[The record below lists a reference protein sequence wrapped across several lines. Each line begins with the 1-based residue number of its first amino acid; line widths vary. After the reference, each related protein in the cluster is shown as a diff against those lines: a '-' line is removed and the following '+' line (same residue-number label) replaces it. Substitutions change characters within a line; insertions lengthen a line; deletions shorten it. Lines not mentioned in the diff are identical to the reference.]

1 MIWGS
6 FSSYVQWGKLLLREA
21 FIMLK
26 FKEVSK
32 EVYEF
37 ICKSINRQDKLDEF
51 KTLFG
56 QPKKD
61 TTEDTV
67 NIKKVKQRD
76 NDGDIKRF
84 AANFYKAS
92 IVNYKG
98 YVQGASQADKNRY
111 SEVIASTLLSKNLL
125 SAWTDLKPVRSNHFD
140 TNHSP
145 SETVDMKKL
154 QGTNRKEEIL
164 AKLLFY
170 QRKIDG
176 LGYIFDYQTPLKE
189 ARNDSYGKIDL
200 LGYNTDDECYS
211 VIELKYRPSGSDET
225 LLRCVLE
232 AYTYY
237 KLLDINQIKSAV
249 GHDGIQKLKELSGY
263 KHTNESELVVLF
275 DEKSCA
281 KDDGGA
287 ENNLML
293 RIVSNEPDD
302 PNNYPSKT
310 VVSQQYK
317 ECQELINPSK
327 RKALRALCE
336 AILKQESKLKQIRFV
351 VLQAQKVSKAPYKN
365 KVDNWSE
372 NLDHLYR
379 AETLLTISK

>member
-1 MIWGS
+1 M
-6 FSSYVQWGKLLLREA
+6 VA
-21 FIMLK
+21 
-26 FKEVSK
+26 SK
-32 EVYEF
+32 M
-37 ICKSINRQDKLDEF
+37 S
-51 KTLFG
+51 
-56 QPKKD
+56 
-61 TTEDTV
+61 
-67 NIKKVKQRD
+67 IKKIFDR
-76 NDGDIKRF
+76 IKRVDKFEEFEKTYGLTLSDEKVSTKF
-84 AANFYKAS
+84 AANFYKAP

-98 YVQGASQADKNRY
+98 YVKGKEQADKNRY
-111 SEVIASTLLSKNLL
+111 SEVISSTLLSKNLL
-125 SAWTDLKPVRSNHFD
+125 KTWTDLTPVRSNHFD
-140 TNHSP
+140 TKHSP
-145 SETVDMKKL
+145 SEIVDMKKL

-170 QRKIDG
+170 QRKVDG

-211 VIELKYRPSGSDET
+211 VIELKYRPSGSEET

-287 ENNLML
+287 ETNLML
-293 RIVSNEPDD
+293 RIVSNKPNEP
-302 PNNYPSKT
+302 NYPSKT

-327 RKALRALCE
+327 RKELRALCE

-351 VLQAQKVSKAPYKN
+351 VLQAQKVCKAPYKN

-372 NLDHLYR
+372 NLDRLYR

>member
-1 MIWGS
+1 
-6 FSSYVQWGKLLLREA
+6 
-21 FIMLK
+21 MLK
-26 FKEVSK
+26 SKEVSK

-37 ICKSINRQDKLDEF
+37 ICKGINRQDKLDEF
-51 KTLFG
+51 ETLFG
-56 QPKKD
+56 QPKND

-170 QRKIDG
+170 QRKVDG
-176 LGYIFDYQTPLKE
+176 LGYIFDYQTPLKKTH
-189 ARNDSYGKIDL
+189 NDSYGKIDL
-200 LGYNTDDECYS
+200 LGYNTDDDCYS
-211 VIELKYRPSGSDET
+211 VIELKYRPSGSEET

-237 KLLDINQIKSAV
+237 KLLDLKQIKADV
-249 GHDGIQKLKELSGY
+249 AHEGINNLKKLSEY
-263 KHTNESELVVLF
+263 KHTNAAELVVLF
-275 DEKSCA
+275 DEKSCI
-281 KDDGGA
+281 KEDGGDKT
-287 ENNLML
+287 NLML
-293 RIVSNEPDD
+293 RIVSNEPNE
-302 PNNYPSKT
+302 PNYPSKT

-327 RKALRALCE
+327 RKALQALCE

-351 VLQAQKVSKAPYKN
+351 VLRTEDIDKAVPLKNVQK
-365 KVDNWSE
+365 WSSE
-372 NLDHLYR
+372 LDRSYR
-379 AETLLTISK
+379 AETLLTISSKG